1 MPARINKKIRKGATN
16 ENPRKSCVDACPC
29 ARATTTGSA
38 RAFHSAAQPQ
48 NLHFPRRETI
58 FFPRALLCGTN
69 KIVRR
74 GGDGRTDNQG
84 KKYIYILGATP
95 PLDVEGYLLRL
106 NDLDKTKQ
114 PPVQT

>member
-1 MPARINKKIRKGATN
+1 VCGRLP
-16 ENPRKSCVDACPC
+16 VC
-29 ARATTTGSA
+29 ARNDDGERA
-38 RAFHSAAQPQ
+38 RVPQRRAASKFT
-48 NLHFPRRETI
+48 LSTPRNYF

-84 KKYIYILGATP
+84 KKYIYILGATQ

>member
-1 MPARINKKIRKGATN
+1 MKIRESRVWTPARVRAQRRRG
-16 ENPRKSCVDACPC
+16 
-29 ARATTTGSA
+29 ARARSTAPRSLKIYT
-38 RAFHSAAQPQ
+38 FHAAKP
-48 NLHFPRRETI
+48 F

-84 KKYIYILGATP
+84 KKYIYILGATQ

>member
-58 FFPRALLCGTN
+58 FFLARFCVERIRLSEEAATD
-69 KIVRR
+69 VRIIKEKNIFIYW
-74 GGDGRTDNQG
+74 GRPNPSMWKD
-84 KKYIYILGATP
+84 ICF
-95 PLDVEGYLLRL
+95 V
-106 NDLDKTKQ
+106 
-114 PPVQT
+114 